1 MIIYSWNILYR
12 NKELAR
18 AFEFIQNIVFDFFC
32 LQEVPEE
39 FLQQLQTLS
48 FFIVSGID
56 TEKVFKSTTIK
67 MYNVILSKHPLG
79 EYGEIS
85 FIDHWILSPFR
96 TRFFIWLMK
105 PFHFSKTINR
115 GGLYADTVVGEIP
128 VRIFSLHLALAHPKQ
143 RFEEFKLAMLKLDMT
158 RKQIVCGDFNI
169 LESPHI
175 TILNWLLGGR
185 ATDALLYKR
194 ERLAIEKHFT
204 SHELINPLRNFIT
217 HKFSRSQLDHIL
229 IHQSFSVTNAFV
241 LKDRIGSDHSI
252 VNVRVE

>member
-12 NKELAR
+12 NKELDR
-18 AFEFIQNIVFDFFC
+18 AFNFVQNTNFDFFC

-39 FLQQLQTLS
+39 FLQRLQTLPY
-48 FFIVSGID
+48 FIVSGID

-85 FIDHWILSPFR
+85 FTNHWVLLPFR

-115 GGLYADTVVGEIP
+115 GGLYADTVVEGISL
-128 VRIFSLHLALAHPKQ
+128 RIFSLHLALAHPVQ
-143 RFEEFKLAMLKLDMT
+143 RFEEFKHAMLKYDTM
-158 RKQIVCGDFNI
+158 RKQIICGDFNI

-185 ATDALLYKR
+185 TTDAIFYKR
-194 ERLAIEKHFT
+194 ERKAIEKHFT

-217 HKFSRSQLDHIL
+217 HPFSQSQLDHIL
-229 IHQSFSVTNAFV
+229 LHNSFSVTNISV

-252 VNVRVE
+252 VKVEVE